1 MSLALDFKLR
11 VPPKFSKPH
20 YAAHYIEPV
29 QTAVAAVC
37 TTPTTAEDD
46 PCVDDL
52 VDMRWTTATRVAC
65 LVAVVPMALLSK
77 TEESG
82 ATAAY
87 IHLITTPATAYV
99 LQKYNHARYGLG
111 PQWLLALICLLLS
124 NYAAVLLLM
133 TRDKQRDAHVLLSIA
148 LILGAL
154 QLLWVVQKR
163 AVFRVMMCT
172 ATAMLVIALAIVAA
186 LAPPSMGRRFF
197 QSATFPFVLL
207 FMETSRHTPVSATSP
222 RLDLCV

>member
-1 MSLALDFKLR
+1 MILTIFRKEFRSL
-11 VPPKFSKPH
+11 FSAPS
-20 YAAHYIEPV
+20 
-29 QTAVAAVC
+29 T
-37 TTPTTAEDD
+37 
-46 PCVDDL
+46 
-52 VDMRWTTATRVAC
+52 W
-65 LVAVVPMALLSK
+65 
-77 TEESG
+77 
-82 ATAAY
+82 
-87 IHLITTPATAYV
+87 
-99 LQKYNHARYGLG
+99 
-111 PQWLLALICLLLS
+111 
-124 NYAAVLLLM
+124 
-133 TRDKQRDAHVLLSIA
+133 